1 MTDRDTSEARRTN
14 LGRGLAALF
23 GDENEDY
30 ASLDKVRSSKS
41 VPIEHIHPN
50 SLQPRQAFDPEAL
63 QALSASIEENGILQP
78 ILVRRHPER
87 AGEYEIVAGE
97 RRWRASQ
104 MAKLHE
110 VPVVIR
116 DLDDVKSL
124 EIALVENI
132 QREDLNPLEEAE
144 GYNRLIEDFDHTQD
158 DLARALG
165 KSRSHIANTVRLLSL
180 PDAVKEMLR
189 DKSLSAGHA
198 RALVGSE
205 NAESLAKSIVS
216 KGLNVRQVED
226 LVRKS
231 QGREKQSRG
240 GAAKPVLK
248 AVPDAA
254 ERQEKDADTLAL
266 EHSLAELL
274 GLKVTIDFNKGE
286 GESGS
291 ITIHYNTL
299 EQLDDVLRRLNHMP
313 HQDS

>member
-1 MTDRDTSEARRTN
+1 MTDRDSAEARRTN

-41 VPIEHIHPN
+41 VPIEHVHPN
-50 SLQPRQAFDPEAL
+50 ALQPRQEFDPEAL
-63 QALSASIEENGILQP
+63 KALSASIEENGVLQP

-104 MAKLHE
+104 MAQLHE

-132 QREDLNPLEEAE
+132 QREDLSPLEEAE
-144 GYNRLIEDFDHTQD
+144 GYNRLIEDFNHTQE
-158 DLARALG
+158 DLARALS

-180 PDAVKEMLR
+180 PESVKEMLR

-198 RALVGSE
+198 RTLVGSDQ
-205 NAESLAKSIVS
+205 AESLAKSIVS
-216 KGLNVRQVED
+216 KGLNVRQAED

-240 GAAKPVLK
+240 AAAKPALK
-248 AVPDAA
+248 AVPAPSD
-254 ERQEKDADTLAL
+254 RREKDADTLAL

-274 GLKVTIDFNKGE
+274 GLKVTIDFAKGE

-299 EQLDDVLRRLNHMP
+299 EQLDDVLRRLNQVP
-313 HQDS
+313 PQEG